1 MENAESLLRLRDVE
15 AKTALR
21 KSKIYQMVKEGSFP
35 APIAVTTKTRAWVG
49 SEVTGWIYDRIAAS
63 RAKAAQP

>member
-1 MENAESLLRLRDVE
+1 MESSESLMRLHDVE

-35 APIAVTTKTRAWVG
+35 APIALTTKSKAWIG
-49 SEVTGWIYDRIAAS
+49 SEVNGWVRDKIAAS
-63 RAKAAQP
+63 RQGDAA